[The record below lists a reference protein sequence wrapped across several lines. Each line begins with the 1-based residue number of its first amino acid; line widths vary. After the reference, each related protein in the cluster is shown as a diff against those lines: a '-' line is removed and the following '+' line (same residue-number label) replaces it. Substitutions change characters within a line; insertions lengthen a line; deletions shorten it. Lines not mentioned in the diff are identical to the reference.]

1 MINKL
6 WVFFIISGSLYLIKA
21 GKPDVLNTQI
31 LSSGK
36 VALDL
41 VIQIFPLLALWLG
54 LMNIAKKSGLLLKM
68 SKALSPILLKIFPDI
83 PKGHESLSFISSNII
98 ANIFGLGNAATPFG
112 LKAMESLQTL
122 NKDKKVA
129 SRSMITFLVINTC
142 GITLI
147 PTTTISLRMMHDS
160 TEPSNIVI
168 PCIIVSFLSL
178 FIGLV
183 IDRILYRRY
192 K

>member
-68 SKALSPILLKIFPDI
+68 SKAFSPILLKIFPDI